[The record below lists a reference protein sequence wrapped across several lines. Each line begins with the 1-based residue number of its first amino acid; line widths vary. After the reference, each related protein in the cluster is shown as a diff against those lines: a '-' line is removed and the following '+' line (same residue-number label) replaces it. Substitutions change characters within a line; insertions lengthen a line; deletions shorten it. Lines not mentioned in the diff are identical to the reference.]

1 MHQLIYAL
9 VEAPNR
15 DDALAS
21 GNAAFDR
28 LVGVGPDTAAVF
40 DYYVTFDDETT
51 SVAGKDRWGEL
62 PVVASVDSDEGA
74 ELLERVRTAVDE
86 FSTEELMRDKE
97 LARHAC
103 YNLEAYRGP
112 SLFLY
117 DEYGGAIRHRDQLDR
132 VLESDEQVWIIPADV
147 HY

>member
-28 LVGVGPDTAAVF
+28 LVGAGPDTAAVF

-51 SVAGKDRWGEL
+51 SVAGKARWGEL
-62 PVVASVDSDEGA
+62 PVVAPVDSDEGL
-74 ELLERVRTAVDE
+74 ELLERGWNATIEEFERNLERVRTAVEE
-86 FSTEELMRDKE
+86 FTTEALMRDKE
-97 LARHAC
+97 LARTPATTSGHTVARRSSC
-103 YNLEAYRGP
+103 TMSTAGR
-112 SLFLY
+112 F
-117 DEYGGAIRHRDQLDR
+117 AI
-132 VLESDEQVWIIPADV
+132 ATN
-147 HY
+147 